1 MAAQTSPRVALYV
14 VTHDRPIL
22 QGEPCMIPIQ
32 AGAALTDKRCCLVTD
47 HTGCNIS
54 EKNREFCE
62 LTALYWIWK
71 NDVHDIVGL
80 NHYRR
85 NFKIKAAAIR
95 SILKDYEII
104 IPMPYYYRTSLKD
117 EYAQYHVASDL
128 ELLLQ
133 TTECLY
139 PQMSDSLQEVLKEN
153 MLIPYNMFITGR
165 DILDDY
171 CHRLFGILFCM
182 EKAMSLEGRDKYQRR
197 AFGFLAERIF
207 TAYVREKQLKTYICP
222 VRIPETER
230 LRSKV
235 KYLCGLHFNQLY
247 FKWITKNG

>member
-1 MAAQTSPRVALYV
+1 MAEQTSSRTALYV

-22 QGEPCMIPIQ
+22 QGEPCVIPIQ
-32 AGAALTDKRCCLVTD
+32 AGAALTDKRCCIVTD

-85 NFKIKAAAIR
+85 NFEIKAAAIQN
-95 SILKDYEII
+95 ILKDYEII
-104 IPMPYYYRTSLKD
+104 IPMPYYYRISIKD
-117 EYAQYHVASDL
+117 EYERYHVASDL
-128 ELLLQ
+128 ALLLQ
-133 TTECLY
+133 TTERLY
-139 PQMSDSLQEVLKEN
+139 PQMSVSLHKVLTGN

-165 DILDDY
+165 DMLDDY
-171 CHRLFGILFCM
+171 CRRLFEILFCM
-182 EKAMSLEGRDKYQRR
+182 EKDMNLEGRDKYQRR

-207 TAYVREKQLKTYICP
+207 TAYVQERRLKTYVCP

-235 KYLCGLHFNQLY
+235 KYLCGLRFNRLY
-247 FKWITKNG
+247 FKWITRNG